1 MILNLIGED
10 KITIE
15 DMKYTF
21 RYFDQDENGKISV
34 DEFISTL
41 EKHGVSRKA
50 LSRSQ
55 LNQLSFKN
63 VVSSYR
69 SDDAVT
75 EDQEETYSPEVLDEI
90 RKTETA
96 YQKIITSLFTEKLLQ
111 IK

>member
-50 LSRSQ
+50 LSRS
-55 LNQLSFKN
+55 
-63 VVSSYR
+63 
-69 SDDAVT
+69 
-75 EDQEETYSPEVLDEI
+75 
-90 RKTETA
+90 
-96 YQKIITSLFTEKLLQ
+96 
-111 IK
+111 